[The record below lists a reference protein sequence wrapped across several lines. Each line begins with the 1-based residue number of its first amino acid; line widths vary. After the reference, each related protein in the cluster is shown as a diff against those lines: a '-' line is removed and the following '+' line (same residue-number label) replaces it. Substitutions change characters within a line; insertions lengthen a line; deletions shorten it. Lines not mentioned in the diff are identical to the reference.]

1 MWNVL
6 LGFLIGHTP
15 GVSRYVRALL
25 AVIAVG
31 VLIAGLIYA
40 VVVMQAVSE
49 RSRASHVPTHR
60 TN

>member
-15 GVSRYVRALL
+15 GISRYVRALL
-25 AVIAVG
+25 VVIAIG
-31 VLIAGLIYA
+31 IIIAGLIYA

-49 RSRASHVPTHR
+49 RSSASHVPTHR

>member
-15 GVSRYVRALL
+15 GISRYVRALL
-25 AVIAVG
+25 AVIALGAV
-31 VLIAGLIYA
+31 IAGLIYA

-49 RSRASHVPTHR
+49 RSRPSHVPTHR

>member
-6 LGFLIGHTP
+6 LGFLLGQTP
-15 GVSRYVRALL
+15 GTSRYVRALL

-31 VLIAGLIYA
+31 IVIAGLIYA

-60 TN
+60 AN

>member
-15 GVSRYVRALL
+15 GVSRYVRVLL
-25 AVIAVG
+25 AAIAVG
-31 VLIAGLIYA
+31 ILIAGLIYA
-40 VVVMQAVSE
+40 VVIMQAVSE

>member
-25 AVIAVG
+25 VVIAAG
-31 VLIAGLIYA
+31 VVIAGLIYA
-40 VVVMQAVSE
+40 AVFMKAVNE
-49 RSRASHVPTHR
+49 RSGASHVPTHR
-60 TN
+60 TK